1 MIKRKI
7 YPILIVTIG
16 VLLVSCSNGKS
27 DKSVESGTASEQES
41 SSNQES
47 STDETTSDE
56 TTGVESTTEQPT
68 TTVEMF
74 TDVPKVDESIYKPNG
89 KMSQL
94 MKDVL
99 LSKAE
104 FTFVEKNND
113 TGEKIALWS
122 KLLSEFNY
130 YGDEFWDK
138 PAEIYDYRVI
148 DLDGDGY
155 NEVMITFKGSNILIL
170 HYEDNK
176 VYGFMYVDRGMLNIY
191 TSGIFEGS
199 SGAAYTT
206 YSTMSFDKDFYEVTD
221 VVGWENNKFFIEGRD
236 ATQEEVIEY
245 MDNDKFDYAIPR
257 YKDVESILNME

>member
-1 MIKRKI
+1 MKKI
-7 YPILIVTIG
+7 NLIVILVG
-16 VLLVSCSNGKS
+16 VLLLTSCNNKKITSEN
-27 DKSVESGTASEQES
+27 VEKQPSTEQEMIFEGHTKKEHTQGGEISEQP
-41 SSNQES
+41 
-47 STDETTSDE
+47 
-56 TTGVESTTEQPT
+56 TTEQPT

-176 VYGFMYVDRGMLNIY
+176 VYGFMYADRGMLNIY

>member
-1 MIKRKI
+1 MVKRKMS
-7 YPILIVTIG
+7 L
-16 VLLVSCSNGKS
+16 VLLVFNILLVACNGANNKRTEEQQTTNNQAEIS
-27 DKSVESGTASEQES
+27 SEES
-41 SSNQES
+41 SSEES
-47 STDETTSDE
+47 TREE
-56 TTGVESTTEQPT
+56 ITTGEIITEQPT

-176 VYGFMYVDRGMLNIY
+176 VYGFMYADRGMLNIY

-245 MDNDKFDYAIPR
+245 MDNDKFAYAIPR
-257 YKDVESILNME
+257 YKDLETVLNMQ